1 MKNILVRRP
10 KSTDVQALHQF
21 FFLVIQDTFAKEG
34 LTELVEDQHTEWAM
48 KKHYLA
54 MDLASQGQQ
63 RFFLVAVEPK
73 TGEIIG
79 TIEYGEAN
87 ALIQQTIQED
97 LTNCPEIGTVYVHP
111 SYQQRGIGTVLFRH
125 MLTTLETQQIP
136 SFCLDSGYRQAQ
148 IVWQKKLGKPDVC
161 LEHYWE
167 PNTHHMIWKRS
178 IPF

>member
-1 MKNILVRRP
+1 MENIIIRRP
-10 KSTDVQALHQF
+10 LPTDKEVLHQF

-34 LTELVEDQHTEWAM
+34 LAALAGDQHNEWEM

-54 MDLASQGQQ
+54 MDFASQGQQ
-63 RFFLVAVEPK
+63 RFFWVAVEPK

-111 SYQQRGIGTVLFRH
+111 SYQQRGIGTMLFRH

-148 IVWQKKLGKPDVC
+148 IVWQKKLGKPDFC
-161 LEHYWE
+161 LKHFWGTNI
-167 PNTHHMIWKRS
+167 PHMIWKRS